1 MYCKWNSST
10 HRHSRLIPLLSRG
23 HRQELLN
30 PLFGYKPSEQSKLPP
45 EHPDFSPDFALPP
58 KLLFPTTPTKRSLRS
73 TTRGRSPS
81 PIGGV
86 EDIEPLVF
94 KTPKK
99 QLRFGGAT
107 EEPRSP
113 KKKTEVELGPSSKK
127 ESPVKTAS
135 KGKVSLMDRTLEG
148 KEKKGQP
155 STATASTATGK
166 GVAKNKRL

>member
-1 MYCKWNSST
+1 M
-10 HRHSRLIPLLSRG
+10 
-23 HRQELLN
+23 N
-30 PLFGYKPSEQSKLPP
+30 PLYGYKASEQSKLPP

-81 PIGGV
+81 PGADDNDIG
-86 EDIEPLVF
+86 PLVF

-99 QLRFGGAT
+99 QLRFVDAT
-107 EEPRSP
+107 KEPKSP
-113 KKKTEVELGPSSKK
+113 RKKVEVEGGPSSKK
-127 ESPVKTAS
+127 ESPAKIAS

-148 KEKKGQP
+148 KEKRGQA
-155 STATASTATGK
+155 SAATAAIASGK

>member
-1 MYCKWNSST
+1 MFCKLAPYG
-10 HRHSRLIPLLSRG
+10 HYHLQLILSFSRG

-30 PLFGYKPSEQSKLPP
+30 PLFGYKPSEQSRLPP

-58 KLLFPTTPTKRSLRS
+58 KLLFPTTPTRRSLRN

-81 PIGGV
+81 PGAGDRGV
-86 EDIEPLVF
+86 ETLVP

-99 QLRFGGAT
+99 QLRFVRTAD
-107 EEPRSP
+107 EPKSP
-113 KKKTEVELGPSSKK
+113 KKRAEVEQGSSSKK

-135 KGKVSLMDRTLEG
+135 KGKVSLMDKTLGE
-148 KEKKGQP
+148 KEKKGQT
-155 STATASTATGK
+155 STAAASTASIK